1 MNKILDVVIYD
12 DYNSRVPQ
20 DQKNIGTITLQTGN
34 SSFRHSYKLIEI
46 HTKEGTQNEQK
57 WHKQMY
63 SGLHS
68 HRR

>member
-1 MNKILDVVIYD
+1 MNKILDVIIYD

-46 HTKEGTQNEQK
+46 HTKEGMQEGMQNEQK
-57 WHKQMY
+57 WYK
-63 SGLHS
+63 
-68 HRR
+68 

>member
-57 WHKQMY
+57 
-63 SGLHS
+63 
-68 HRR
+68 